1 MAFAT
6 WPRKKED
13 KKPEENK
20 IQEQDQDQQLDKNIQ
35 AVKNTETDTVQKKAK
50 SINKNK
56 ATHPVA
62 KKTPYK
68 TKTKKA
74 KASPEAKGLTLQTTV
89 IMNAKNERKNLEN
102 WLKQNDRRNWDLNT
116 DEKLIA
122 SRSKEPIYE
131 FKDTNTTDVSLKAS
145 PKSAGNT
152 KTMQV
157 LLAGKPIGKL
167 SKKVS
172 AEIKR
177 GKITH
182 LDLEISGGN
191 YKEYN
196 PKYKSVKNY
205 VKHFKPRLIVGLKLE
220 N

>member
-1 MAFAT
+1 MDNFWLILRKAITIIEIVCIFVVTPALANSDLELLHFTAPFIFIALAFAT

-131 FKDTNTTDVSLKAS
+131 FKDTNTTDVS
-145 PKSAGNT
+145 
-152 KTMQV
+152 
-157 LLAGKPIGKL
+157 
-167 SKKVS
+167 
-172 AEIKR
+172 
-177 GKITH
+177 
-182 LDLEISGGN
+182 
-191 YKEYN
+191 
-196 PKYKSVKNY
+196 
-205 VKHFKPRLIVGLKLE
+205 
-220 N
+220 